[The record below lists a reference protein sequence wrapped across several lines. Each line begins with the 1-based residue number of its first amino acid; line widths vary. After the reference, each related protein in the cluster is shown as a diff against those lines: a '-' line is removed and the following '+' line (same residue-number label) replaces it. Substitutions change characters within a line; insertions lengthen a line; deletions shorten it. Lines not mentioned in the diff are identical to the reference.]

1 MPIFNSMNFIDFY
14 IVWIVALHNA
24 GKFFYIATVK
34 VTYFAI

>member
-1 MPIFNSMNFIDFY
+1 MPIFNSMNFIDIY

-34 VTYFAI
+34 ITDFAI

>member
-1 MPIFNSMNFIDFY
+1 MPTFKHLNFMVIY

-34 VTYFAI
+34 VTDFAI

>member
-1 MPIFNSMNFIDFY
+1 MPIFKRLNFIGIY
-14 IVWIVALHNA
+14 IFWIVALHNA

>member
-1 MPIFNSMNFIDFY
+1 MPIFKSMNFIDIY

-24 GKFFYIATVK
+24 GKSFYIATVK